1 MSHYISSMPLWAIVL
16 FIIGFFI
23 THVFFARRFRQAAID
38 GGMSLGKSN
47 RIQLVIIVFFT
58 AFFIYA
64 SALAL
69 LGILDKDT
77 IPPMGIICAGFPLA
91 ILLFG
96 ILGNTG
102 LYKDL
107 LRAITL
113 ESLITLHVFRI
124 IGIFFILLYFYNL
137 LPAGFAF
144 SAGLGDI
151 ITAVLAYPVAMI
163 YAKGKSWRIPVVYAW
178 NIIGIFDVVNLLI
191 IAVIILKSNLGPGEL
206 GIREIDLFPFSYFA
220 AFAPVV
226 LIFLHVA
233 VFKKINQLKAR

>member
-1 MSHYISSMPLWAIVL
+1 MPLWAIVS

-38 GGMSLGKSN
+38 GGMSLGRSN
-47 RIQLVIIVFFT
+47 RIQQVIIVFFT

-69 LGILDKDT
+69 VGIMDKDT
-77 IPPMGIICAGFPLA
+77 IPPMGIICAGLPLA

-96 ILGNTG
+96 VVGKTE

-107 LRAITL
+107 LRAITM

-124 IGIFFILLYFYNL
+124 IGIFFILLYIYDL

-151 ITAVLAYPVAMI
+151 ITAVLAYPVAVI

-191 IAVIILKSNLGPGEL
+191 IAVIILKSKLSPGEVGL
-206 GIREIDLFPFSYFA
+206 REIDLFPFSYFA
-220 AFAPVV
+220 AFAPAV

-233 VFKKINQLKAR
+233 VFNKLNQRKINN